1 MPWFKKNLRQ
11 WLNRFSLRAC
21 FLTLFFSGYS
31 KKAPGTIGSLVAL
44 LLGLPI
50 LIFSANTLFLAAIL
64 IGLIAIAQ
72 IDKEEEESKIH
83 DSSYIVID
91 ELVGMWLAM
100 AISGLSLAGVI
111 LSFIFF
117 RIYDITKPSLIGKID
132 KEVKGGLGVVA
143 DDALAG
149 VLAGLSVLLA
159 INILGFFNIKL

>member
-1 MPWFKKNLRQ
+1 MDK
-11 WLNRFSLRAC
+11 FSLRAC

-44 LLGLPI
+44 LLGLPV
-50 LIFSANTLFLAAIL
+50 LIFSANTLFLGAIF

-100 AISGLSLAGVI
+100 AISGLSLAGVV

-149 VLAGLSVLLA
+149 ILAGLSALLV
-159 INILGFFNIKL
+159 IHILGFFNIKL

>member
-1 MPWFKKNLRQ
+1 MDK
-11 WLNRFSLRAC
+11 FSLRAC

-50 LIFSANTLFLAAIL
+50 LIFSANTLFLGAIF

-72 IDKEEEESKIH
+72 IDKEEEETKRH

-100 AISGLSLAGVI
+100 AISGLSLAGVV

-149 VLAGLSVLLA
+149 VLAGLSVLLV
-159 INILGFFNIKL
+159 IHILGFFNIKL

>member
-1 MPWFKKNLRQ
+1 MDK
-11 WLNRFSLRAC
+11 FSLRAC

-44 LLGLPI
+44 LLGLPV

-72 IDKEEEESKIH
+72 IDKEEEQSKIH

-100 AISGLSLAGVI
+100 AISGLSLAGVV

-149 VLAGLSVLLA
+149 ILAGLSVLLV
-159 INILGFFNIKL
+159 INVLGFFNIKF

>member
-1 MPWFKKNLRQ
+1 MDK
-11 WLNRFSLRAC
+11 FSLRAC

-50 LIFSANTLFLAAIL
+50 LIFSANTLFLGAIFV
-64 IGLIAIAQ
+64 GLIAITQ
-72 IDKEEEESKIH
+72 IDKEEEETKRH

-100 AISGLSLAGVI
+100 AISGLSLAGVV

-149 VLAGLSVLLA
+149 VLAGLSALL
-159 INILGFFNIKL
+159 IIHILGFFNIKL

>member
-1 MPWFKKNLRQ
+1 M
-11 WLNRFSLRAC
+11 
-21 FLTLFFSGYS
+21 
-31 KKAPGTIGSLVAL
+31 

-50 LIFSANTLFLAAIL
+50 LIFSANTLFLAAVFV
-64 IGLIAIAQ
+64 GLIAITQ
-72 IDKEEEESKIH
+72 IDKEEEETKRH
-83 DSSYIVID
+83 DSSHIVID

-100 AISGLSLAGVI
+100 AISGLSLAGVV

-149 VLAGLSVLLA
+149 VLAGLSALLV
-159 INILGFFNIKL
+159 IHILGFFNIKL

>member
-1 MPWFKKNLRQ
+1 MDK
-11 WLNRFSLRAC
+11 FSLRTC

-50 LIFSANTLFLAAIL
+50 LIFSANTLFLAAVL

-100 AISGLSLAGVI
+100 AISGLSLAGVV

>member
-1 MPWFKKNLRQ
+1 M
-11 WLNRFSLRAC
+11 
-21 FLTLFFSGYS
+21 
-31 KKAPGTIGSLVAL
+31 

-50 LIFSANTLFLAAIL
+50 LIFSANTLFLGAIFV
-64 IGLIAIAQ
+64 GLIAIAQ

-100 AISGLSLAGVI
+100 AVSGLSLAGVV

-149 VLAGLSVLLA
+149 VLAGLSALLV
-159 INILGFFNIKL
+159 IHILGFFNIKF

>member
-1 MPWFKKNLRQ
+1 MNK
-11 WLNRFSLRAC
+11 FSLRTC

-44 LLGLPI
+44 LLGLPV

-149 VLAGLSVLLA
+149 VLAGLSVLLV

>member
-1 MPWFKKNLRQ
+1 MNK
-11 WLNRFSLRAC
+11 FSLRAC

-50 LIFSANTLFLAAIL
+50 LIFSANTLFLGAIFV
-64 IGLIAIAQ
+64 GLIAIAQ
-72 IDKEEEESKIH
+72 IDKEEEETKRH

-100 AISGLSLAGVI
+100 AISGLSLAGVV

-117 RIYDITKPSLIGKID
+117 RIYDITKPSLVGKID

-149 VLAGLSVLLA
+149 VLAGLSALLV
-159 INILGFFNIKL
+159 IHILGFFNIKL

>member
-1 MPWFKKNLRQ
+1 MDK
-11 WLNRFSLRAC
+11 FSLRAC

-44 LLGLPI
+44 LLGLPV
-50 LIFSANTLFLAAIL
+50 LIFSANTLFLGAVF
-64 IGLIAIAQ
+64 IGLIAITQ

-100 AISGLSLAGVI
+100 AISGLSLAGVV

-117 RIYDITKPSLIGKID
+117 RIYDITKPSLIGRID

-149 VLAGLSVLLA
+149 VLAGLSTLLV

>member
-1 MPWFKKNLRQ
+1 MDKFN
-11 WLNRFSLRAC
+11 LRAC

-44 LLGLPI
+44 LLGLPV
-50 LIFSANTLFLAAIL
+50 LIFSANTLFLGAIFV
-64 IGLIAIAQ
+64 GLIAIAQ

-100 AISGLSLAGVI
+100 AISGLSLAGVV

-149 VLAGLSVLLA
+149 VLAGLSVLLV
-159 INILGFFNIKL
+159 IHILGFFNIKL

>member
-1 MPWFKKNLRQ
+1 MDK
-11 WLNRFSLRAC
+11 FSLRAC

-50 LIFSANTLFLAAIL
+50 LIFSANTLFLGAIF
-64 IGLIAIAQ
+64 IGLIAITQ

-100 AISGLSLAGVI
+100 AISGLSLAGVV

-149 VLAGLSVLLA
+149 VLAGLSALLV
-159 INILGFFNIKL
+159 ISILGFFNIKF

>member
-1 MPWFKKNLRQ
+1 MDKFG
-11 WLNRFSLRAC
+11 LRAC

-50 LIFSANTLFLAAIL
+50 LIFSANTLFLGAVFV
-64 IGLIAIAQ
+64 GLIAIAQ

-149 VLAGLSVLLA
+149 VLAGLSVLLV
-159 INILGFFNIKL
+159 INVLGFFNIKL

>member
-1 MPWFKKNLRQ
+1 MNK
-11 WLNRFSLRAC
+11 FSLRAC

-31 KKAPGTIGSLVAL
+31 KKAPGTVGSLVAL
-44 LLGLPI
+44 LLGLPV

>member
-1 MPWFKKNLRQ
+1 MNK
-11 WLNRFSLRAC
+11 FSLRAC

-31 KKAPGTIGSLVAL
+31 KKAPGTIGSFVAL
-44 LLGLPI
+44 LLGLPV

-72 IDKEEEESKIH
+72 INKEEEESKIH

-117 RIYDITKPSLIGKID
+117 RFYDITKPSLIGKID
-132 KEVKGGLGVVA
+132 KEIKGGLGVVA

-149 VLAGLSVLLA
+149 VLAGLSALLA

>member
-1 MPWFKKNLRQ
+1 M
-11 WLNRFSLRAC
+11 
-21 FLTLFFSGYS
+21 
-31 KKAPGTIGSLVAL
+31 
-44 LLGLPI
+44 LLGLPV
-50 LIFSANTLFLAAIL
+50 LIFSANTLFLAAVFV
-64 IGLIAIAQ
+64 GLIAIAQ

-100 AISGLSLAGVI
+100 AISGLSLAGVV

-149 VLAGLSVLLA
+149 VLAGLSALLV
-159 INILGFFNIKL
+159 IHILGFFNIKL

>member
-1 MPWFKKNLRQ
+1 M
-11 WLNRFSLRAC
+11 
-21 FLTLFFSGYS
+21 
-31 KKAPGTIGSLVAL
+31 
-44 LLGLPI
+44 LLGLPV
-50 LIFSANTLFLAAIL
+50 LIFSANTLFLGAIFV
-64 IGLIAIAQ
+64 GLIAIAQ
-72 IDKEEEESKIH
+72 IDKEEEETKRH

-117 RIYDITKPSLIGKID
+117 RIYDITKPSLIGRID

-149 VLAGLSVLLA
+149 VLAGLSALLV
-159 INILGFFNIKL
+159 INVLGFFNIKL

>member
-1 MPWFKKNLRQ
+1 M
-11 WLNRFSLRAC
+11 
-21 FLTLFFSGYS
+21 
-31 KKAPGTIGSLVAL
+31 
-44 LLGLPI
+44 LLGLPV

-64 IGLIAIAQ
+64 IGLIAITQ

-100 AISGLSLAGVI
+100 AISGLSLAGVV

-149 VLAGLSVLLA
+149 VLAGLSVLLT

>member
-1 MPWFKKNLRQ
+1 MDKFN
-11 WLNRFSLRAC
+11 LRAC

-44 LLGLPI
+44 LLGLPV
-50 LIFSANTLFLAAIL
+50 LIFSANTLFLGAIFV
-64 IGLIAIAQ
+64 GLIAITQ
-72 IDKEEEESKIH
+72 IDKEEEETKIH

-100 AISGLSLAGVI
+100 AISGLSLAGVV

-149 VLAGLSVLLA
+149 VLAGLSALLV
-159 INILGFFNIKL
+159 ISVLGFFNIKF

>member
-1 MPWFKKNLRQ
+1 M
-11 WLNRFSLRAC
+11 
-21 FLTLFFSGYS
+21 
-31 KKAPGTIGSLVAL
+31 

-50 LIFSANTLFLAAIL
+50 LIFSANTLFLAAVL

-100 AISGLSLAGVI
+100 AISGLSLAGVV
-111 LSFIFF
+111 LSFVFF

>member
-1 MPWFKKNLRQ
+1 MGKFN
-11 WLNRFSLRAC
+11 LRAC

-50 LIFSANTLFLAAIL
+50 LIFSANTLFLGAIFV
-64 IGLIAIAQ
+64 GLIAIAQ
-72 IDKEEEESKIH
+72 IDKEEEETKRH

-100 AISGLSLAGVI
+100 AISGLSLVGVV

-149 VLAGLSVLLA
+149 ILAGLSVLLV
-159 INILGFFNIKL
+159 IHILGFFNIKF

>member
-1 MPWFKKNLRQ
+1 MNK
-11 WLNRFSLRAC
+11 FSLRAC

-50 LIFSANTLFLAAIL
+50 LIFSANTLFLAAVL
-64 IGLIAIAQ
+64 IGLIAITQ

-149 VLAGLSVLLA
+149 VLAGLSVLLV

>member
-1 MPWFKKNLRQ
+1 MDK
-11 WLNRFSLRAC
+11 FSLRAC

-50 LIFSANTLFLAAIL
+50 LIFSANTLFLGAIFV
-64 IGLIAIAQ
+64 GLIAITQ
-72 IDKEEEESKIH
+72 IDKEEEETKRH

-100 AISGLSLAGVI
+100 AISGLSLAGVV

-149 VLAGLSVLLA
+149 VLAGLSVLLV
-159 INILGFFNIKL
+159 IHILEFFNIKL

>member
-1 MPWFKKNLRQ
+1 MDK
-11 WLNRFSLRAC
+11 FSLRAC

-50 LIFSANTLFLAAIL
+50 LIFSANTLFLGAIF

-72 IDKEEEESKIH
+72 IDKEEEETKRH

-117 RIYDITKPSLIGKID
+117 RIYDITKPSLIGRID

-149 VLAGLSVLLA
+149 VLAGLSALLV
-159 INILGFFNIKL
+159 ISVLGFFNIKL

>member
-1 MPWFKKNLRQ
+1 MNK
-11 WLNRFSLRAC
+11 FSLRAC

-44 LLGLPI
+44 LLGLPV
-50 LIFSANTLFLAAIL
+50 LIFSANTLFLAAIF

-100 AISGLSLAGVI
+100 AISGLSLAGVV

>member
-1 MPWFKKNLRQ
+1 M
-11 WLNRFSLRAC
+11 
-21 FLTLFFSGYS
+21 
-31 KKAPGTIGSLVAL
+31 

-50 LIFSANTLFLAAIL
+50 LAFSANTLFLGAIFV
-64 IGLIAIAQ
+64 GLIAITQ

-100 AISGLSLAGVI
+100 AISGLSLVGVI

-117 RIYDITKPSLIGKID
+117 RIYDITKPSLIGTID
-132 KEVKGGLGVVA
+132 KKVKGGLGVVA

-149 VLAGLSVLLA
+149 VLAGLSALLV
-159 INILGFFNIKL
+159 INILGFFNIKF

>member
-1 MPWFKKNLRQ
+1 MDK
-11 WLNRFSLRAC
+11 FSLRAC

-44 LLGLPI
+44 LLGLPV
-50 LIFSANTLFLAAIL
+50 LIFSANTLFLGAIF
-64 IGLIAIAQ
+64 IGLIAITQ
-72 IDKEEEESKIH
+72 IDKEEEETKRH

-100 AISGLSLAGVI
+100 AISGLSLAGVV

-149 VLAGLSVLLA
+149 VLAGLSALLV
-159 INILGFFNIKL
+159 INVLGFFNIKF

>member
-1 MPWFKKNLRQ
+1 MDK
-11 WLNRFSLRAC
+11 FSLRAC

-50 LIFSANTLFLAAIL
+50 LIFSANTLFLGAIFV
-64 IGLIAIAQ
+64 GLIAIAQ
-72 IDKEEEESKIH
+72 IDKEEEETNRH

-100 AISGLSLAGVI
+100 AISGLSLAGVV

-117 RIYDITKPSLIGKID
+117 RIYDMTKPSLIGKID

-149 VLAGLSVLLA
+149 VLAGLSALLV
-159 INILGFFNIKL
+159 ISVLGFFNIKF

>member
-1 MPWFKKNLRQ
+1 MNK
-11 WLNRFSLRAC
+11 FSLRMC

-31 KKAPGTIGSLVAL
+31 KKAPGTIGSLIAL

-50 LIFSANTLFLAAIL
+50 LIFSANTLFLGAVFV
-64 IGLIAIAQ
+64 GLIAIAQ
-72 IDKEEEESKIH
+72 IDKEEEETKRH

-100 AISGLSLAGVI
+100 AISGLSLAGVV

-149 VLAGLSVLLA
+149 VLAGLSVLLV
-159 INILGFFNIKL
+159 ISILGFFNIKL

>member
-1 MPWFKKNLRQ
+1 MDK
-11 WLNRFSLRAC
+11 FSLRMC

-44 LLGLPI
+44 LLGLPV
-50 LIFSANTLFLAAIL
+50 LIFSANTLFLGAIF

-72 IDKEEEESKIH
+72 IDKEEEETKRH

-100 AISGLSLAGVI
+100 TISGLSLAGVV

-149 VLAGLSVLLA
+149 VLAGLSTLLV
-159 INILGFFNIKL
+159 ISILEFFNIKL

>member
-1 MPWFKKNLRQ
+1 M
-11 WLNRFSLRAC
+11 
-21 FLTLFFSGYS
+21 
-31 KKAPGTIGSLVAL
+31 
-44 LLGLPI
+44 LLGLPV
-50 LIFSANTLFLAAIL
+50 LAFSANTLFLGAVFV
-64 IGLIAIAQ
+64 GLIAITQ

-149 VLAGLSVLLA
+149 VLAGLSVLLV
-159 INILGFFNIKL
+159 INVLGFFNIKL

>member
-1 MPWFKKNLRQ
+1 MDK
-11 WLNRFSLRAC
+11 FSLRAC

-44 LLGLPI
+44 LLGLPV
-50 LIFSANTLFLAAIL
+50 LIFSANTLFLGAIFV
-64 IGLIAIAQ
+64 GLIAIAQ

-100 AISGLSLAGVI
+100 AISGLSLAGVV

-132 KEVKGGLGVVA
+132 KKVKGGLGVVA

-149 VLAGLSVLLA
+149 VLAGLSVLLV
-159 INILGFFNIKL
+159 INVLGFFNIKL

>member
-1 MPWFKKNLRQ
+1 MDK
-11 WLNRFSLRAC
+11 FSLRAC

-44 LLGLPI
+44 LLGLPV
-50 LIFSANTLFLAAIL
+50 LIFSANTLFLGAVF
-64 IGLIAIAQ
+64 IGLIAITQ

-100 AISGLSLAGVI
+100 AISGLSLAGVV

-117 RIYDITKPSLIGKID
+117 RIYDITKPSLIGRID

-149 VLAGLSVLLA
+149 VLAGLSALLV
-159 INILGFFNIKL
+159 IHILGFFNIKL

>member
-1 MPWFKKNLRQ
+1 MDK
-11 WLNRFSLRAC
+11 FSLRAC

-50 LIFSANTLFLAAIL
+50 LIFSANTLFLGAIFV
-64 IGLIAIAQ
+64 GLIAIAQ

-149 VLAGLSVLLA
+149 VLAGLSALLV
-159 INILGFFNIKL
+159 INILGFFNIKF

>member
-1 MPWFKKNLRQ
+1 MDKFN
-11 WLNRFSLRAC
+11 LRAC

-44 LLGLPI
+44 LLGLPV
-50 LIFSANTLFLAAIL
+50 LAFSANTLFLGAIFV
-64 IGLIAIAQ
+64 GLIAIAQ
-72 IDKEEEESKIH
+72 IDKEEEETKRH

-100 AISGLSLAGVI
+100 AISGLSLAGVV

-149 VLAGLSVLLA
+149 VLAGLSALLV
-159 INILGFFNIKL
+159 INILGFFNIKF

>member
-1 MPWFKKNLRQ
+1 MDK
-11 WLNRFSLRAC
+11 FSLRAC

-50 LIFSANTLFLAAIL
+50 LIFSANTLFLGAVF
-64 IGLIAIAQ
+64 IGLIAITQ

-83 DSSYIVID
+83 DSSHIVID

-100 AISGLSLAGVI
+100 AISGLSLAGVV

-117 RIYDITKPSLIGKID
+117 RVYDITKPSLIGKID

-149 VLAGLSVLLA
+149 VLAGLSALLV
-159 INILGFFNIKL
+159 INVLGFFNIKL

>member
-1 MPWFKKNLRQ
+1 MDK
-11 WLNRFSLRAC
+11 FSLRAC

-50 LIFSANTLFLAAIL
+50 LIFSANTLFLGAVF
-64 IGLIAIAQ
+64 IGLIAITQ
-72 IDKEEEESKIH
+72 IDKEEEETKRH

-100 AISGLSLAGVI
+100 AISGLSLAGVV

-149 VLAGLSVLLA
+149 VLAGLSALLV
-159 INILGFFNIKL
+159 IHILGFFNIEL

>member
-1 MPWFKKNLRQ
+1 MNK
-11 WLNRFSLRAC
+11 FSLRAC

-44 LLGLPI
+44 LLGLPV
-50 LIFSANTLFLAAIL
+50 LIFSANTLFLGAIF

-100 AISGLSLAGVI
+100 AISGLSLAGVV

-132 KEVKGGLGVVA
+132 KEIKGGLGVVA

-149 VLAGLSVLLA
+149 VLAGLSVLLV

>member
-1 MPWFKKNLRQ
+1 MDK
-11 WLNRFSLRAC
+11 FSLRAC

-44 LLGLPI
+44 LLGLPV
-50 LIFSANTLFLAAIL
+50 LIFSANTLFLAAIF
-64 IGLIAIAQ
+64 IGLIAITQ

-100 AISGLSLAGVI
+100 AISGLSLAGVV

-149 VLAGLSVLLA
+149 VLAGLSALLV
-159 INILGFFNIKL
+159 IHILGFFNIKL